1 MLRILLPQIVIYFAF
16 VTSGGRLF
24 FREKS
29 SRETRLG
36 LRLSF
41 LLVINLF
48 LCLSSFQS
56 FIDTMYRS
64 PQYRVR
70 NTFCKAD
77 LVSFALK

>member
-16 VTSGGRLF
+16 VTSGGRRF

-48 LCLSSFQS
+48 VCLSSFQS
-56 FIDTMYRS
+56 FMDTMYRS
-64 PQYRVR
+64 PQYSVED
-70 NTFCKAD
+70 TFCKAD
-77 LVSFALK
+77 LVSLP